1 MSAGGDSDKVGSVDA
16 GAVNASNY
24 KLEHDQQPSSRKSG
38 FSEENKLAPS
48 VHHEKAPH
56 VVATTLFDKT
66 KDSRNSEAK
75 LLHPTSKTAL
85 IQSEGATQDTRQEK
99 FAEFLRTEKLKKY
112 KRVPRV
118 YQKRTPQ
125 PIKCPNCSK
134 ERQTRTRFETTGSQW
149 CTCIVCC
156 WLGCYLTCCVPFC
169 CKSCFNVKHVCQ
181 ECFYQIGESG
191 F

>member
-1 MSAGGDSDKVGSVDA
+1 VDVVAEESKVSVAPKLTHEKLPHITGATIVSSANNKKQVDSKSSASKLIPNSRTALMQNNLGAGVGS
-16 GAVNASNY
+16 GNTENA
-24 KLEHDQQPSSRKSG
+24 
-38 FSEENKLAPS
+38 
-48 VHHEKAPH
+48 
-56 VVATTLFDKT
+56 
-66 KDSRNSEAK
+66 
-75 LLHPTSKTAL
+75 TS
-85 IQSEGATQDTRQEK
+85 QDTRQEK

-125 PIKCPNCSK
+125 NIKCPNCNK

-149 CTCIVCC
+149 CSCILCC
-156 WLGCYLTCCVPFC
+156 WLGCYLTCCLPFC
-169 CKSCFNVKHVCQ
+169 CKQCYNVRHVCR